1 MTKTKFTVP
10 AWNEVGASNQAIFD
24 DLKSALGF
32 VPNLYAA
39 LAYSDTGLGNYLQ
52 FQNGKTSLSNK
63 EKEVINLVVS
73 QVNGCRYCQSAH
85 TVLGKMNG
93 FTDDQ
98 IIEIRGGAASFDAK
112 LDSLANLTYEIASNK
127 GQPSSDAVEN
137 FFAAGYTKGSLV
149 DVIIAIADKIVMN
162 YLHKI
167 TDVPIDF
174 PIAPELN
181 ATVAQHKCSC

>member
-1 MTKTKFTVP
+1 MTKTTFPVP
-10 AWNEVGASNQAIFD
+10 SRSEVGAGNQAIFD
-24 DLKSALGF
+24 NLKSALGF

-63 EKEVINLVVS
+63 EKEVVNLVVS

-85 TVLGKMNG
+85 TVIGKMNG
-93 FTDDQ
+93 FTEDQ
-98 IIEIRGGAASFDAK
+98 ILEIRGGEASFDSK
-112 LDSLANLTYEIASNK
+112 LNALANLVHEIASSK
-127 GQPSSDAVEN
+127 GQPLSDSLEN
-137 FFAAGYTKGSLV
+137 FFEAGYTKGSLV

-162 YLHKI
+162 YLYKI
-167 TDVPIDF
+167 TNVPIDF

-181 ATVAQHKCSC
+181 GSAHQQKCSC